1 MINHELHL
9 KLRRDYE
16 RASSKG
22 TDAFK
27 AYLRNPHNPALK
39 KRWQKIRK
47 ERITIENLLITLI
60 KRWYGLPYLEARRQI
75 TYKKQDLNSYHELI
89 KVIPPN
95 QQDQK

>member
-60 KRWYGLPYLEARRQI
+60 KRWYGLPYLEAKRQI